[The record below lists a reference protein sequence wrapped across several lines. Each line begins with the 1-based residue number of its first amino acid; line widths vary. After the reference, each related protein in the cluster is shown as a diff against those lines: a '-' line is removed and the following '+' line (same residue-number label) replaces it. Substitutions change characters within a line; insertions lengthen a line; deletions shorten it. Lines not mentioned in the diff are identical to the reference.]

1 MFRINLLPKEAKKKE
16 PIRLPFLGVLI
27 TLVGLILL
35 IGELILYFNLSSE
48 VANLRNENTSLEIQ
62 INDLKNKINELQKL
76 QSIKSQYEEKLKLV
90 EEISKRE
97 IAWLDLFE
105 MLNSITPKNL
115 WVKSFNLDSSDN
127 INIEGFALNYK
138 EIAIFLDQLD
148 KSNLV
153 KNASLGFAQ
162 KVGEPPL
169 VSINFRI
176 VAQYK
181 RGEQ

>member
-1 MFRINLLPKEAKKKE
+1 MFRINLLPKEVKKKE
-16 PIRLPFLGVLI
+16 PIRLPFLGILI
-27 TLVGLILL
+27 TVVGLILL
-35 IGELILYFNLSSE
+35 LGEVILYFNLSSE
-48 VANLRNENTSLEIQ
+48 VTNLRNENTSLET
-62 INDLKNKINELQKL
+62 
-76 QSIKSQYEEKLKLV
+76 QYEEKLRLV
-90 EEISKRE
+90 DEISKRE
-97 IAWLDLFE
+97 ISWLDLFE
-105 MLNSITPKNL
+105 TLNRITPKNL

-148 KSNLV
+148 KSDLV
-153 KNASLGFAQ
+153 KNVSLGFAQ